1 MANGF
6 RVLTYADALQVARR
20 AGGPIHALL
29 GNGFSRACR
38 DDIFSYGALF
48 ERADFRGLSDQA
60 KNSFKALNTTDFEH
74 VIRALKQTAAVVT
87 VYRPT
92 DADLANRLAADADR
106 LREVLV
112 GAIANSHPNHPN
124 EIAPEAYAACKTFLS
139 AFDRV
144 YTLNYDLLL
153 YWAYMQSE
161 IPPVL
166 QCDDG
171 FRKPSSGDGPYVTWE
186 VENSYQ
192 QKVYYVHG
200 ALHLFDAGSEIQKYT
215 WANTG
220 VRLTDQVRTALGESK
235 YPLFVSEGT
244 SAEKLEKIKHNGYLH
259 RVLASLPSVGG
270 TLVIYGFSF
279 AQNDEHIVNLIEKSG
294 VTTVLVSLFGNPT
307 SEANRAIIR
316 RAMLMADRRAN
327 VRRRARVLLDIQFFD
342 ARSAQVWG
350 V

>member
-1 MANGF
+1 MANGV
-6 RVLTYADALQVARR
+6 RILSYADALQVAHR

-38 DDIFSYGALF
+38 DNIFSYAALF
-48 ERADFRGLSDQA
+48 DRADFRGLSDQA
-60 KNSFKALNTTDFEH
+60 KSSFEALNTTDFEH
-74 VIRALKQTAAVVT
+74 VIRALKQTAAVVS

-92 DADLANRLAADADR
+92 EADLANTLVADADR

-124 EIAPEAYAACKTFLS
+124 EIAPESYAACKTFLS

-153 YWAYMQSE
+153 YWAYMQNE
-161 IPPVL
+161 ILPVL

-171 FRKPSSGDGPYVTWE
+171 FRKPSSGDEPYVTWE

-220 VRLTDQVRTALGESK
+220 VRLTDQVRAALGESK

-259 RVLASLPSVGG
+259 RVLASLPSIGG
-270 TLVIYGFSF
+270 TLVVYGFSF
-279 AQNDEHIVNLIEKSG
+279 AQNDEHIISLIEKSA
-294 VTTVLVSLFGNPT
+294 VTTVLISLYGDPG
-307 SEANRAIIR
+307 SQANRAIIAR
-316 RAMLMADRRAN
+316 SHLMAERRAN
-327 VRRRARVLLDIQFFD
+327 IRRRAKVPLNVLFFD
-342 ARSAQVWG
+342 AQSAHVWG